1 MLLPLS
7 LRELATPR
15 RAFTLMQTALPILA
29 IITVIAFFVGVSW
42 ALFLA
47 PPDYRQGDVYR
58 IMFVHVPAASCAEN
72 IYVLMAIAGGIYLV
86 WNIKLAYLF
95 LRAAAPLGFSMA
107 LITIVSGAIWG
118 KPTWGAFWVW
128 DARLTSMLVLGMLY
142 LVIIYLHLAI
152 QNTRAAARASCILT
166 IIGLINIP
174 IIKFS
179 VEWWFSLH
187 QPASLTLTG
196 ASMPPSMWL
205 PLLFMILAFNL
216 FWITFTGIRL
226 SGEILISERNSKWVQ
241 QLITSHHVRR

>member
-7 LRELATPR
+7 LRRLATPR
-15 RAFTLMQTALPILA
+15 YAYTLIQTALPILSVL
-29 IITVIAFFVGVSW
+29 TVLVFFIGLSW

-47 PPDYRQGDVYR
+47 PPDFRQGDVYR

-72 IYVLMAIAGGIYLV
+72 IYVLMAVAGGIYLV
-86 WNIKLAYLF
+86 WNVKLANLF

-107 LITIVSGAIWG
+107 VITIVSGAIWG

-128 DARLTSMLVLGMLY
+128 DARLTSMLVLAMLY

-152 QNTRAAARASCILT
+152 QNPRAAARASCVLT

-187 QPASLTLTG
+187 QPASLTLAG
-196 ASMPPSMWL
+196 ASMPPSMWS

-216 FWITFTGIRL
+216 CWITLVCIRL
-226 SGEILISERNSKWVQ
+226 SGEILTSEGHSKWAR
-241 QLITSHHVRR
+241 QLMTN

>member
-1 MLLPLS
+1 MQLPLS

-15 RAFTLMQTALPILA
+15 RAYTLIQAALPTM
-29 IITVIAFFVGVSW
+29 TVLTVLVFFIGLSW

-47 PPDYRQGDVYR
+47 PPDFRQGDVYR

-72 IYVLMAIAGGIYLV
+72 IYVVMAIAGGIHLV
-86 WNIKLAYLF
+86 WNVKLANLL
-95 LRAAAPLGFSMA
+95 LRAAAPIGLSMA
-107 LITIVSGAIWG
+107 IITIISGAIWG

-128 DARLTSMLVLGMLY
+128 DARLTSMLVLAMLY

-152 QNTRAAARASCILT
+152 QNSRASARASSVVT

-187 QPASLTLTG
+187 QPASLTLAG
-196 ASMPPSMWL
+196 ASMPPSMWS

-216 FWITFTGIRL
+216 CWLTLLFIRL
-226 SGEILISERNSKWVQ
+226 SGEILTSEQNSKWAR
-241 QLITSHHVRR
+241 QLTTN